1 MKKDDIVYINHILSC
16 IQSIEDYTDKMIFEE
31 FLTTKLVQDG
41 VLRNL
46 EIIGEATK
54 NISVEFRNEHPEIPW
69 RKMAGMRD
77 KLIHDYIGVDMES
90 VWKVIGESI
99 PNLKILLMKIRND

>member
-1 MKKDDIVYINHILSC
+1 MKKDDLIYVRHILTC
-16 IQSIEDYTDKMIFEE
+16 IGSIEEYTEQMTFGK
-31 FLTTKLVQDG
+31 FLLNKLVQDG

-54 NISVEFRNEHPEIPW
+54 NISDEFRNQHPEIPW

-90 VWKVIGESI
+90 VWKVVEQSI
-99 PNLKILLMKIRND
+99 PELKMLLSKLEG